1 MEQKIKFPR
10 SQKVYLPGKLYP
22 NIRVAMRKVEQVPS
36 VSFEGEEKI
45 VTPNP
50 GIYVYDTSGPFSD
63 ADMSIDLKKGLP
75 RMREEWIVG
84 RGDVEQL
91 PEITSEYGQMRRDD
105 KSLDHLRF
113 EHIALPYRAKK
124 GEAITQMA
132 YAKRGIITPEMEYVA
147 IRENMNCEELG
158 IKTHITPEFVRQE
171 IAEGRAVLPANINH
185 PEAEPMIIGRN
196 FLVKINTNIGNSAT
210 TSSIDEE
217 VEKALVDSIKA
228 EGNEAMFLYTDVMD
242 KEVLEGNKV
251 EIMKAYGRIDVLL
264 NAAGG
269 NMAGATIAPD
279 KTFFDLQIDAFKKV
293 VDLNLFGTVLPTMVF
308 AEIMVEQKKGSIV
321 NFCSES
327 ALRPL
332 TRVVGYGA
340 AKAAIANFTKYMAGE
355 LALKFG
361 NGLRVN
367 AIAPGFFLTEQNRTL
382 LTNPDGSLT
391 DRSKT
396 ILAHTPFNRFGEP
409 EDLYG
414 TIHYLISDASNFVT
428 GTVAVIDGGFDAFS
442 I

>member
-1 MEQKIKFPR
+1 MNELFNVKDKVVVITGGAGILGKGIAAYLAKEGAKVVVLDR
-10 SQKVYLPGKLYP
+10 S
-22 NIRVAMRKVEQVPS
+22 
-36 VSFEGEEKI
+36 EEA
-45 VTPNP
+45 
-50 GIYVYDTSGPFSD
+50 G
-63 ADMSIDLKKGLP
+63 
-75 RMREEWIVG
+75 
-84 RGDVEQL
+84 
-91 PEITSEYGQMRRDD
+91 
-105 KSLDHLRF
+105 
-113 EHIALPYRAKK
+113 
-124 GEAITQMA
+124 
-132 YAKRGIITPEMEYVA
+132 
-147 IRENMNCEELG
+147 
-158 IKTHITPEFVRQE
+158 
-171 IAEGRAVLPANINH
+171 
-185 PEAEPMIIGRN
+185 
-196 FLVKINTNIGNSAT
+196 
-210 TSSIDEE
+210 
-217 VEKALVDSIKA
+217 KALVDSIKA

-269 NMAGATIAPD
+269 D

>member
-1 MEQKIKFPR
+1 MNELFNVKGKVVVITGGAGILGKGIAAYLAKEGAKVVVLDR
-10 SQKVYLPGKLYP
+10 S
-22 NIRVAMRKVEQVPS
+22 
-36 VSFEGEEKI
+36 EEA
-45 VTPNP
+45 
-50 GIYVYDTSGPFSD
+50 G
-63 ADMSIDLKKGLP
+63 
-75 RMREEWIVG
+75 
-84 RGDVEQL
+84 
-91 PEITSEYGQMRRDD
+91 
-105 KSLDHLRF
+105 
-113 EHIALPYRAKK
+113 
-124 GEAITQMA
+124 
-132 YAKRGIITPEMEYVA
+132 
-147 IRENMNCEELG
+147 
-158 IKTHITPEFVRQE
+158 
-171 IAEGRAVLPANINH
+171 
-185 PEAEPMIIGRN
+185 
-196 FLVKINTNIGNSAT
+196 
-210 TSSIDEE
+210 
-217 VEKALVDSIKA
+217 KALVDSIKA

-242 KEVLEGNKV
+242 KEVLE
-251 EIMKAYGRIDVLL
+251 
-264 NAAGG
+264 G

-367 AIAPGFFLTEQNRTL
+367 AIAPGFFLTDQNRAL